1 MPYYPT
7 CIPCT
12 RHLHVKLQVLNQ
24 QSLIEGIVGL
34 DVKVQ
39 KATWAKEKA
48 LEVTETYFGPGYW
61 TLLFYC
67 NALVTL

>member
-1 MPYYPT
+1 
-7 CIPCT
+7 
-12 RHLHVKLQVLNQ
+12 LNQ